1 MRNSIWRR
9 SRLVRGLAIAPF
21 FALGMAMF
29 PSLARAENMISKF
42 IRIDSEPS
50 TDAKGTPVI
59 PMLVELGVPVPINS
73 FQDGCFVGGKGSA
86 VSAAALKCMSD
97 KIEKEG
103 YEKQFEFPKDN
114 ANVLALVD
122 GTLSPMEIVDA
133 SPFKDATAPN
143 AGIAWLILM
152 DASSSVSASRWAE
165 EQDAAEQIIKA
176 MQPNDAVEVRIMD
189 DKSTRVHTNWLSAS
203 KKNDAITKI
212 RSVPQAF
219 SSGGAVDG
227 LISRIEKES
236 IGSFQDLVKSGV
248 DGNEDV
254 IPILQS
260 VVVLSDGGDSSGAGF
275 AGGQTAQILHEK
287 LAKGE
292 GMSEFTRLP
301 IPVVSLWFP
310 DPKLAGGL
318 GNFDEVK
325 ANNAF
330 EWMSNLATTEVGGYF
345 DIIQQGEVGKG
356 AKIARVIRTRFD
368 NMYYLQAKAAC
379 LDTSGEQTFTI
390 GFTETKSKI
399 LPDKWTKIGVAYNFA
414 KWVLSV
420 DKKKTEEAAKIKP
433 LQPGETFD
441 VFGDFCWGSNQGQ
454 AEAYF
459 LTEADAP
466 DVKKATADKTGA
478 KGKALLQ
485 SLAAKGQKAETV
497 SVTPLGAKFR
507 VPNTPALF
515 PDNKGDSFNLNL
527 VIFDNKQKRVS
538 TLDQKGVFQ
547 MKAQKAPV
555 NKLLIVGAIGGG
567 VVLILLIAILARS
580 GGGGNGRSKKRR
592 GGAPPPGPMPG
603 QPPGP
608 RTDEPQPQVAL
619 IGAAAGFPAPQY
631 RPVAAVVPPLPP
643 MAPVGVPQPMPPPAQ
658 QTYVAPEP
666 IVHTA
671 AAPMPMPP
679 APMQPAPN
687 VGRTEFVPPPQQA
700 APLPSQAMQAT
711 AIAKP
716 TPPPQNYGPSQADV
730 TIPPQG
736 AVPMIPAQ
744 PPVGLHAQQKGA
756 TSFPTTCP
764 NPACRK
770 QVLIP
775 PGGTAQC
782 AFCGTLVDA
791 SGVAAAPIPAA
802 GGFGLTGHVSPEA
815 ADLAAKN
822 APKAAGSTAMLQGDQ
837 GAPAIVAATLVGNA
851 GNFRILP
858 GIESRA
864 GRDGT
869 LCSIALTEARVSGV
883 HATLKLER
891 NMLLVRDDRSH
902 NGTFVNGNRIP
913 PGSWTP
919 VPGGSQLR
927 FGPVEFTVRHEF

>member
-1 MRNSIWRR
+1 
-9 SRLVRGLAIAPF
+9 A
-21 FALGMAMF
+21 
-29 PSLARAENMISKF
+29 
-42 IRIDSEPS
+42 
-50 TDAKGTPVI
+50 
-59 PMLVELGVPVPINS
+59 
-73 FQDGCFVGGKGSA
+73 
-86 VSAAALKCMSD
+86 
-97 KIEKEG
+97 
-103 YEKQFEFPKDN
+103 
-114 ANVLALVD
+114 
-122 GTLSPMEIVDA
+122 
-133 SPFKDATAPN
+133 
-143 AGIAWLILM
+143 
-152 DASSSVSASRWAE
+152 
-165 EQDAAEQIIKA
+165 
-176 MQPNDAVEVRIMD
+176 
-189 DKSTRVHTNWLSAS
+189 
-203 KKNDAITKI
+203 DAINKI
-212 RSVPQAF
+212 RSVPAVF

-236 IGSFQDLVKSGV
+236 IGSFQELVKSGV
-248 DGNEDV
+248 DGADDV
-254 IPILQS
+254 IPILQT

-275 AGGQTAQILHEK
+275 AGGQTAQVLHEK

-330 EWMSNLATTEVGGYF
+330 EWMSQLATTEVGGYF

-356 AKIARVIRTRFD
+356 AKIARVIRNRFD

-379 LDTSGEQTFTI
+379 LDSSGEQTFTI
-390 GFTETKSKI
+390 GFTDTKSKI

-420 DKKKTEEAAKIKP
+420 DKKKTEEAAKLKP
-433 LQPGETFD
+433 LQPGETFE
-441 VFGDFCWGSNQGQ
+441 VYGDFCWGSNQGD
-454 AEAYF
+454 AEAFF

-466 DVKKATADKTGA
+466 EVKKATSDKTGA

-485 SLAAKGQKAETV
+485 SLSAKGQKAETV
-497 SVTPLGAKFR
+497 SVTPLVAKFR

-515 PDNKGDSFNLNL
+515 PDNKGDKFNLNL
-527 VIFDNKQKRVS
+527 VVFDNKQKRVS
-538 TLDQKGVFQ
+538 TLDQKGVFA
-547 MKAQKAPV
+547 MSAQKAPV

-603 QPPGP
+603 QPPGS
-608 RTDEPQPQVAL
+608 RTDDPQPSHFGAGPEPQVAV

-643 MAPVGVPQPMPPPAQ
+643 MAPVGLQPMQAPAQ
-658 QTYVAPEP
+658 QTYVVPDP
-666 IVHTA
+666 IVQTA
-671 AAPMPMPP
+671 FAPMPMQA
-679 APMQPAPN
+679 APVA
-687 VGRTEFVPPPQQA
+687 RTEFVAPPQQQA
-700 APLPSQAMQAT
+700 APQLAPSQAMQAT
-711 AIAKP
+711 AMAAP
-716 TPPPQNYGPSQADV
+716 TPPPPNYGPSNADV
-730 TIPPQG
+730 TIPPQAG
-736 AVPMIPAQ
+736 SPMFPHPAPQ
-744 PPVGLHAQQKGA
+744 GLHAQNKGA

-815 ADLAAKN
+815 ADAAARN
-822 APKAAGSTAMLQGDQ
+822 APKAAGSTAMLQSGEQ
-837 GAPAIVAATLVGNA
+837 GAPAIVAATLVGTA

-869 LCSIALTEARVSGV
+869 LCSIALTEVRVSGV

-891 NMLLVRDDRSH
+891 GTLLVRDDRSH